1 MIIVNI
7 LTKGFDSP
15 NGLAFL
21 FPIILFKSE
30 LKYKFKI
37 KIYTTINKQIENC
50 DFLLIESKYFR
61 SKWQSSQNQILKQFR
76 DWKEKQIKVIFCDTT
91 DSASWLKS
99 DIIEHVYK
107 YAKGQLLND
116 KNLYLKPI
124 YANRVYAEYYHNRKK
139 VSDKNIELSTPINKG
154 SIKKLCLSWNS
165 GLSNY
170 SVLAPL
176 LYRYIPLNFAEKI
189 FKFSRKFVSPDKPRD
204 LINCRFGNTYHLE
217 SIRYQRNEIRRIL
230 SDYTKTDKLNR
241 LTYFK
246 EMQRSLVSIVPF
258 GYGEITLKDFE
269 SFLNGCILMKPKM
282 THMKTWPN
290 FYIANE
296 TFVPFSWNLNDLR
309 NCIETVK
316 RNYEKFKEISVNGQ
330 ELYKK
335 YTVSKEAPELFTE
348 HFEDLVS

>member
-1 MIIVNI
+1 MVTVNI

-21 FPIILFKSE
+21 FPIILFKNE

-37 KIYTTINKQIENC
+37 KIYTKISKQIENC

-61 SKWQSSQNQILKQFR
+61 SKWQNYKYQILEKFIA
-76 DWKEKQIKVIFCDTT
+76 WKEKKIKIIFCDTT

-99 DIIEHVYK
+99 DVIKYVYK

-124 YANRVYAEYYHNRKK
+124 YANRVYAEYYYNKKK
-139 VSDKNIELSTPINKG
+139 VSDKNAELSTPITKALT
-154 SIKKLCLSWNS
+154 KKLCLSWNS

-170 SVLAPL
+170 STLSPV
-176 LYRYIPLNFAEKI
+176 LYRYIPLNFAEK
-189 FKFSRKFVSPDKPRD
+189 FFNFSRKFVSPDKPRD

-217 SIRYQRNEIRRIL
+217 SIRYQRNEIRKIL
-230 SDYTKTDKLNR
+230 KDYIKTDKLNR
-241 LTYFK
+241 LSYIK

-269 SFLNGCILMKPKM
+269 SFLNGCILMKPRM
-282 THMKTWPN
+282 DHMETWPN

-296 TFVPFSWNLNDLR
+296 TYLPFSWNLDDLR
-309 NCIETVK
+309 NCVEEVES
-316 RNYEKFKEISVNGQ
+316 NYEKFRKISINGQ

-335 YTVSKEAPELFTE
+335 YTINNKA
-348 HFEDLVS
+348 